1 MSNLLGAGSNI
12 LGSNEHS
19 TIPGTSIPP
28 NSCGSS
34 LSIPPNNGI
43 YSSDT
48 GASMLSCLLPNLP
61 SLPTLSTPHDV
72 FRHGEMLRAGIAY
85 HDSTRQHVR
94 HMQRTDV
101 T

>member
-1 MSNLLGAGSNI
+1 
-12 LGSNEHS
+12 
-19 TIPGTSIPP
+19 
-28 NSCGSS
+28 
-34 LSIPPNNGI
+34 
-43 YSSDT
+43 
-48 GASMLSCLLPNLP
+48 MLSCLLPNLS

-94 HMQRTDV
+94 HMQRTNV